1 MIFKKPP
8 SWELEEWVEAQKKI
22 KQLSIKK
29 NFHWK
34 AYDYCSSRD
43 RYLNLPIII
52 LTSLVST
59 TAISQAASDD
69 NNDNMN
75 YVISAVSLLVTGLT
89 SVSKYFNYAEAK
101 EAHRQAALNY
111 LRLRSELAELLST
124 AHIESEKQIPVTF
137 AEFSKIYYN
146 KFISV
151 RENSPTLPSFIRT
164 NMETDI
170 KKDCET
176 LKEKVRKAN
185 LTPSMIIDVEQ
196 NRKVNLNTNSENY
209 VLDINDEYNNKK
221 SINNTDV

>member
-1 MIFKKPP
+1 MILKKPP
-8 SWELEEWVEAQKKI
+8 SWDLEEWVEAQKKI

-69 NNDNMN
+69 NSDNMN
-75 YVISAVSLLVTGLT
+75 YVISGVSLLVTGLT
-89 SVSKYFNYAEAK
+89 SLSKYFNYAEAK
-101 EAHRQAALNY
+101 ESHRQAALNY

-124 AHIESEKQIPVTF
+124 AHIKSENQITF

-151 RENSPTLPSFIRT
+151 RENSPTLPSFIRS
-164 NMETDI
+164 NMEKDI
-170 KKDCET
+170 KKDCEA
-176 LKEKVRKAN
+176 LKERVRKAN
-185 LTPSMIIDVEQ
+185 LMPPMNYEQ
-196 NRKVNLNTNSENY
+196 EVNKNINLTSNSENY
-209 VLDINDEYNNKK
+209 ILDITNDSNYDDAK
-221 SINNTDV
+221 V